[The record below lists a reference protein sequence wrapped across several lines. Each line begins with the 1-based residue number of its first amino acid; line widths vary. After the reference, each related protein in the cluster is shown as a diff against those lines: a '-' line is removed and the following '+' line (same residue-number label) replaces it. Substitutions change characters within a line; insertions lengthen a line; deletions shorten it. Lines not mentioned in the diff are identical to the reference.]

1 MNNEGEG
8 VTNPCTRNVVRTEF
22 LPGPPEEAAPQFDCR
37 KDGKDAGSAPKI
49 FSLTNY
55 QP

>member
-1 MNNEGEG
+1 MLGM
-8 VTNPCTRNVVRTEF
+8 EF
-22 LPGPPEEAAPQFDCR
+22 LPGPRGEAAPQLDCR
-37 KDGKDAGSAPKI
+37 KDGKDAGYALKI